1 MSMKREKN
9 ASQIRFLTG
18 FIKKGALLYVIGSI
32 LRAVKDLLESVLSG
46 QLYRIVIGLSDAGK
60 GLDAWKDALFQMGM
74 LGVFLILVSGMLLA
88 GEMMVMKVSLGADR
102 AIRRRLSERI
112 CRMPERLRTEQNVG
126 YWTNLFGRDVEITG
140 DSYKTKWGLMLS
152 RIISIVGGTAIL
164 LRYDL
169 SMALFTL
176 FCGGIYFLMI
186 YGLKSKAKTYQQKTF
201 AVLGK
206 LSQLLGEISLG
217 LPLIR
222 FYQLKDRFN
231 SRYQNASEES
241 RQIGLMN
248 AKISTLAL
256 GLRNFGYSFS
266 YVGILIFGLALVDK
280 GRIGMADFMYL
291 WSIGIGVAY
300 GMQSFGTQLLDYQ
313 ETQAAVG
320 RVMEGYELP
329 EEFTGTKKVPGAA
342 IRLKNVSFGYTSNK
356 PILRGISL
364 TIPKGQKVAIVG
376 TSGGGKTTLIR
387 LLMGFYQ
394 PDEGEMCVGGVS
406 TKEAELHSLRSHF
419 AYLPQQPFLFD
430 ESIRENLQ
438 LINPSA
444 TEEELQ
450 KATDKAGLTELIK
463 KLPEG
468 LDTQVGENGSHL
480 SGGERQRIGLA
491 RCYLKEADIFVMD
504 EMTSALDARL
514 EEEIVKKLFAMQDTT
529 VICITHKLAAA
540 KIAERILV
548 IDQGKIAEDGSHE
561 ELLALDGLYS
571 KL

>member
-1 MSMKREKN
+1 MSMKREKT

-46 QLYRIVIGLSDAGK
+46 QLYRVVIGLSDAGK

-74 LGVFLILVSGMLLA
+74 LGVFLILVAGMLLA

-280 GRIGMADFMYL
+280 GRIGMGTL
-291 WSIGIGVAY
+291 CI
-300 GMQSFGTQLLDYQ
+300 FGPSVSALP
-313 ETQAAVG
+313 
-320 RVMEGYELP
+320 MECSPWEHSCWN
-329 EEFTGTKKVPGAA
+329 
-342 IRLKNVSFGYTSNK
+342 IR
-356 PILRGISL
+356 
-364 TIPKGQKVAIVG
+364 Q
-376 TSGGGKTTLIR
+376 
-387 LLMGFYQ
+387 
-394 PDEGEMCVGGVS
+394 
-406 TKEAELHSLRSHF
+406 H
-419 AYLPQQPFLFD
+419 
-430 ESIRENLQ
+430 
-438 LINPSA
+438 
-444 TEEELQ
+444 
-450 KATDKAGLTELIK
+450 
-463 KLPEG
+463 
-468 LDTQVGENGSHL
+468 
-480 SGGERQRIGLA
+480 RQR
-491 RCYLKEADIFVMD
+491 
-504 EMTSALDARL
+504 
-514 EEEIVKKLFAMQDTT
+514 
-529 VICITHKLAAA
+529 
-540 KIAERILV
+540 
-548 IDQGKIAEDGSHE
+548 
-561 ELLALDGLYS
+561 
-571 KL
+571 